1 MFVCTNKYYCFLK
14 KRKKKK
20 STLGTRG
27 TFCFEPIFL
36 YWATLTKQKKKK
48 NHTQAQINR
57 VREKSK
63 SPIQSIAK
71 RNPSTCYCRK
81 EYMTIEFVR
90 WPTMG
95 DNGPNQSRPSFKGP
109 INSLSLRWSPRVF
122 LQGNSYTQW
131 KASMLQSCFCRNVK
145 KQL

>member
-1 MFVCTNKYYCFLK
+1 MFVCTNKYYCFFK
-14 KRKKKK
+14 KRKKRKK
-20 STLGTRG
+20 AHLALGLLFVLSPFFVLG
-27 TFCFEPIFL
+27 HINQ
-36 YWATLTKQKKKK
+36 AKK

-81 EYMTIEFVR
+81 EYMTIEFVT

-109 INSLSLRWSPRVF
+109 INSLSLRWSPRVC

-131 KASMLQSCFCRNVK
+131 KAGMLQSCFCRNVK